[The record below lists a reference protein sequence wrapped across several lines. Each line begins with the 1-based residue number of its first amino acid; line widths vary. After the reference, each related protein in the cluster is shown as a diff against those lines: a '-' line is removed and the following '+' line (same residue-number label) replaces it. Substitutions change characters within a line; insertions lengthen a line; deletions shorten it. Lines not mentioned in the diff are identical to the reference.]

1 MNELKIFLF
10 GFALYYLISVADLLF
25 QLFTSFVSIYISKCN
40 VIINELSASSG
51 ECDDNYRIGFLAP
64 DHEEC
69 EYDDYEDNANKKNLG
84 GNKLYD

>member
-51 ECDDNYRIGFLAP
+51 EYDDNYRIGFQIP
-64 DHEEC
+64 DNMDEEF
-69 EYDDYEDNANKKNLG
+69 DDYEDSAKSKKKSRG
-84 GNKLYD
+84 K